1 MTEEAYTLH
10 RVTAPAADP
19 PGPAAFAEDI
29 KALHTRAAAHL
40 DAHLHPNPP
49 ETYNEPWT
57 QMEHIYARGL
67 RQFIAL
73 AEYALRCFILVLA
86 GELLGTGNGRKEVE
100 AYLDRPEREPPRKR
114 PYSIFAEHQEKRPAK
129 GSFTAFSPRASAP
142 RRGKR
147 SPRPFE
153 PYDWQMVDCSRLM
166 RRLKRLPDAIA
177 NAEAHA
183 TRLAAHILSGAFVLS
198 EEELTAPRISSP
210 LSSRTMKSIRDP
222 ETGQIV
228 FSGSRICGPHSGMT
242 GSHIPTY
249 PGFFRCLQH
258 WYPPPDVMERADDS
272 ARSTLI
278 SLHYKATESLEILH
292 TRLA

>member
-10 RVTAPAADP
+10 RVIAPATDP
-19 PGPAAFAEDI
+19 SGPEAYAEEL

-40 DAHLHPNPP
+40 DGYLHPNPP

-57 QMEHIYARGL
+57 QMEHTYVRTLRKLIAR
-67 RQFIAL
+67 
-73 AEYALRCFILVLA
+73 AEYALRCFLLFLA
-86 GELLGTGNGRKEVE
+86 GELLGSETGRKEVE
-100 AYLDRPEREPPRKR
+100 AWLDRPARTPPRKR
-114 PYSIFAEHQEKRPAK
+114 PYSIFAEHQEKRPSK
-129 GSFTAFSPRASAP
+129 GSFTAFSPRASAR

-153 PYDWQMVDCSRLM
+153 PYDWQVVDCSRLM

-198 EEELTAPRISSP
+198 EDELTAPRISVLTSERAGAG
-210 LSSRTMKSIRDP
+210 LRTAGEKRCRAQMRS
-222 ETGQIV
+222 
-228 FSGSRICGPHSGMT
+228 
-242 GSHIPTY
+242 PTY
-249 PGFFRCLQH
+249 PAFFRCLQH
-258 WYPPPDVMERADDS
+258 WYPPPDVMERADDT

-278 SLHYKATESLEILH
+278 SLHYKATESLEFLN

>member
-19 PGPAAFAEDI
+19 TGPAAFAEDI

-40 DAHLHPNPP
+40 DAYLHPNPP
-49 ETYNEPWT
+49 ETSNEPWT

-67 RQFIAL
+67 RQFIVL

-86 GELLGTGNGRKEVE
+86 GELLGTGNGRKEAD
-100 AYLDRPEREPPRKR
+100 AYLARPERDPPRKR

-129 GSFTAFSPRASAP
+129 GSFTAFSPRALTL
-142 RRGKR
+142 RRGKA

-198 EEELTAPRISSP
+198 EEELTAPRISVITSERAGAG
-210 LSSRTMKSIRDP
+210 LRTAGEKRGRAQMRS
-222 ETGQIV
+222 
-228 FSGSRICGPHSGMT
+228 
-242 GSHIPTY
+242 PTY

-272 ARSTLI
+272 ARSTLL

>member
-10 RVTAPAADP
+10 RVTAPTADP
-19 PGPAAFAEDI
+19 TGPAAFAEDI

-57 QMEHIYARGL
+57 QMEHIYARRL

-100 AYLDRPEREPPRKR
+100 AYLDRPERDPPRKR

-183 TRLAAHILSGAFVLS
+183 TRLAAHILSGALVLS
-198 EEELTAPRISSP
+198 EDELTAPRISSP
-210 LSSRTMKSIRDP
+210 LSSQTC
-222 ETGQIV
+222 
-228 FSGSRICGPHSGMT
+228 GSHSGMT

-258 WYPPPDVMERADDS
+258 WYPPPDVMERAGDN

-278 SLHYKATESLEILH
+278 SLHYKATESLEFLN